1 MQEKTVTIMNPTG
14 LHARPAAQFV
24 RLANTFQSSLKV
36 VYKGRPV
43 NAKSM
48 IEMMLAAA
56 GRGEQ
61 IVIQAEGPDAE
72 LALNALENLLTKGLE
87 E

>member
-1 MQEKTVTIMNPTG
+1 MQEKTVTIMNPSG

-24 RLANTFQSSLKV
+24 RLANAFQSSLKV
-36 VYKGRPV
+36 VYKGRMV